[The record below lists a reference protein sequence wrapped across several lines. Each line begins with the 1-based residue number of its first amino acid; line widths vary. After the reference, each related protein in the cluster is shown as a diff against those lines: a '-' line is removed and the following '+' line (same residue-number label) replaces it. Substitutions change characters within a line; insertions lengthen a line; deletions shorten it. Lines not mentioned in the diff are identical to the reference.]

1 MRPHILT
8 DVKPIKTNTSM
19 KQLTLCIIAML
30 LASIS
35 SATADDQQDFNQ
47 QTEGWDWLF
56 TEKSENKKVSYPVET
71 YYRIFENHPDYRVR
85 GRFIYDKN
93 GELKRVAY
101 LLSKY
106 YEKCNL
112 EAMNSAMN
120 SDYQQAFWRLC
131 NDLNETVKSKMAQ
144 VVLPKKCLALP
155 YYYVVEPDRVD
166 ELNSPSGNP
175 LPKTIIMYVSEV
187 VRENKPGLP
196 PAPKKLEEVVTEV
209 EQVNQDTSVVS
220 LYMVENKI
228 YARCNRDWLENWRN
242 DIYEELHKNLHQY
255 VAKHCEE
262 YWNRSANNGYEE
274 YWGEYNSEYRH
285 ALNWVVKALMI
296 EDYRNN
302 KYNVKGNHSAEVLN
316 EIEIQL
322 GIRQRKVVVKDE
334 ATKRRETM
342 TAVCEMLGIQYHDGI
357 NLLGMSAQLRKLHP
371 TWNDEY
377 IRNQIVQTT
386 MGVSMAMGLAET
398 GGNGK
403 ECPEAEKYLNQLRSD
418 HIDEYTIVSVERMD
432 DVTFKIHCQSKS
444 SQKYAVIVEYYSKKP
459 YSFEVRQ
466 RVVKE

>member
-1 MRPHILT
+1 M
-8 DVKPIKTNTSM
+8 
-19 KQLTLCIIAML
+19 
-30 LASIS
+30 
-35 SATADDQQDFNQ
+35 
-47 QTEGWDWLF
+47 
-56 TEKSENKKVSYPVET
+56 
-71 YYRIFENHPDYRVR
+71 
-85 GRFIYDKN
+85 
-93 GELKRVAY
+93 
-101 LLSKY
+101 
-106 YEKCNL
+106 
-112 EAMNSAMN
+112 
-120 SDYQQAFWRLC
+120 
-131 NDLNETVKSKMAQ
+131 
-144 VVLPKKCLALP
+144 
-155 YYYVVEPDRVD
+155 
-166 ELNSPSGNP
+166 
-175 LPKTIIMYVSEV
+175 
-187 VRENKPGLP
+187 
-196 PAPKKLEEVVTEV
+196 
-209 EQVNQDTSVVS
+209 
-220 LYMVENKI
+220 
-228 YARCNRDWLENWRN
+228 
-242 DIYEELHKNLHQY
+242 HQY

-302 KYNVKGNHSAEVLN
+302 KYNVKGNQSAEVLN

-342 TAVCEMLGIQYHDGI
+342 TAVCEMLGIQYHAGI
-357 NLLGMSAQLRKLHP
+357 NILGMSAQLRKLHP

-377 IRNQIVQTT
+377 IRNKIVQTT
-386 MGVSMAMGLAET
+386 MGVSMTMGLAEA

-418 HIDEYTIVSVERMD
+418 HKDEYTIVSVERMD

-459 YSFEVRQ
+459 YSFEARH

>member
-1 MRPHILT
+1 
-8 DVKPIKTNTSM
+8 M
-19 KQLTLCIIAML
+19 KQLSLCIIAML

-112 EAMNSAMN
+112 NAVNSAMN
-120 SDYQQAFWRLC
+120 SDYQQAFWGLYS
-131 NDLNETVKSKMAQ
+131 DLSETIKSKMSQ

-155 YYYVVEPDRVD
+155 HYDVVETDRVD
-166 ELNSPSGNP
+166 ELNSPSENP
-175 LPKTIIMYVSEV
+175 LPKNIILYVSEV
-187 VRENKPGLP
+187 VRENKSGLP

-262 YWNRSANNGYEE
+262 YWNWSANNGHEE

-285 ALNWVVKALMI
+285 ALNWVMKALMI

-386 MGVSMAMGLAET
+386 MGVSMTMGLAEA

-459 YSFEVRQ
+459 YSFEARQ

>member
-1 MRPHILT
+1 
-8 DVKPIKTNTSM
+8 M

-85 GRFIYDKN
+85 GRFVYDKS
-93 GELKRVAY
+93 GKLIRVAY
-101 LLSKY
+101 LLSQY
-106 YEKCNL
+106 YEKWNL
-112 EAMNSAMN
+112 NKMLSDYNSALE
-120 SDYQQAFWRLC
+120 SLIIG
-131 NDLNETVKSKMAQ
+131 DLKNTILSKISQ
-144 VVLPKKCLALP
+144 VALPKKCWLILNP
-155 YYYVVEPDRVD
+155 WDGYYWGEIITMDNRRYKNLE
-166 ELNSPSGNP
+166 ELNSATENP
-175 LPKTIIMYVSEV
+175 LPRNFDVAVGKIVK
-187 VRENKPGLP
+187 ENGMPL
-196 PAPKKLEEVVTEV
+196 AQKKLKEAETAV
-209 EQVNQDTSVVS
+209 EQANNDTSVVS
-220 LYMVENKI
+220 FYLTENVV
-228 YARCNRDWLENWRN
+228 YARCNQDWLKSKRN
-242 DIYEELHKNLHQY
+242 NIYEQLHQRAADY
-255 VAKHCEE
+255 CK
-262 YWNRSANNGYEE
+262 YWDFQKNNGYEE

-285 ALNWVVKALMI
+285 ALNWVVNALMI

-302 KYNVKGNHSAEVLN
+302 KYNVKGNQSAEVLN

-342 TAVCEMLGIQYHDGI
+342 TAICEMLGIQYHAGI
-357 NLLGMSAQLRKLHP
+357 NILGMSAQLRKLHP

-377 IRNQIVQTT
+377 IRNKIVQTT
-386 MGVSMAMGLAET
+386 MGVSMTMGLAEA

-418 HIDEYTIVSVERMD
+418 HKDEYTIVSVERMD

-459 YSFEVRQ
+459 YSSEARH